1 MSYDNL
7 DYEKWGFCLKR
18 EGSFNWSN
26 TLFIALVKLH
36 NIWYLCIIAVSDER
50 DEDDEGE
57 DKEEDEYIEED
68 VSPGEKVITDT
79 RTMTSDIAS
88 AVVHT

>member
-1 MSYDNL
+1 MR
-7 DYEKWGFCLKR
+7 G
-18 EGSFNWSN
+18 G
-26 TLFIALVKLH
+26 
-36 NIWYLCIIAVSDER
+36 
-50 DEDDEGE
+50 
-57 DKEEDEYIEED
+57 DKGEDEYIEED